1 MSRVV
6 VPVKDEENVVSK
18 YDETGEEDG
27 PLRGTNNSQ
36 TQNNDMNQTNSI
48 KDAKDIVIKDEG
60 PNVEKEAESILVD
73 VKSLDPATAPLKPP
87 SRFLSYRR
95 K

>member
-6 VPVKDEENVVSK
+6 VPVKDEESVVSM
-18 YDETGEEDG
+18 YEENGDEDG
-27 PLRGTNNSQ
+27 PLRGLNS
-36 TQNNDMNQTNSI
+36 QNNDMNQTNSI
-48 KDAKDIVIKDEG
+48 KDAKDIVINNEG
-60 PNVEKEAESILVD
+60 PKVVKEAESILVD
-73 VKSLDPATAPLKPP
+73 VKSPDSLTSPLKPP